1 MQLQNVRIVLSDCW
15 LAYFVFMGLFFVFVF
30 FFWGGGCLFVLGW
43 GFLSS

>member
-30 FFWGGGCLFVLGW
+30 FLGGSCLFVLGW
-43 GFLSS
+43 VFLSS